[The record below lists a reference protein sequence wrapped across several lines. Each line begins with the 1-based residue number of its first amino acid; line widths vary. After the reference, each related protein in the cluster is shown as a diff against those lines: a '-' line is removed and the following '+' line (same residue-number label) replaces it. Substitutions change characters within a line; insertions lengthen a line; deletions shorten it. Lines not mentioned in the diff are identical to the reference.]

1 MLLMP
6 KIHNRQIVRLKS
18 NRAIRVYATEPTK
31 KVEPQEQ
38 PKFLERRARSKD
50 RRKKSIPVSVNRR
63 RGDRRNAHRKL
74 RPELRTLLENAG
86 NQNPATIRREGVYI
100 NEDA

>member
-6 KIHNRQIVRLKS
+6 RIQNRQIERLKS
-18 NRAIRVYATEPTK
+18 NRSIRVYATEPIK
-31 KVEPQEQ
+31 RVEPQEQ
-38 PKFLERRARSKD
+38 PKFLERRARAKD
-50 RRKKSIPVSVNRR
+50 RRKKSLPVSFNRR

-74 RPELRTLLENAG
+74 SQEMKTLLENAG

-100 NEDA
+100 DEDA